1 MCLQFTHSHTYLL
14 THLINHYCGVLM
26 QNNTG
31 IKIIELDA
39 SSDTAGWNAFVS
51 GHKDGNVF
59 QTFEMYQVY
68 ARTRKYEPLCLA
80 AVSPEGDILALVQ
93 AVIIKE
99 LGGPASI
106 LSARAVIHGG
116 PLWAP
121 DSQGKAA
128 VIQLMQHYD
137 SLVRSRVLYTQIRNM
152 TDMSLLAPQLK
163 ELGYDYEEHLNILVD
178 LTKEEDKLWSD
189 MSKSRRRGVKGARKN
204 NLEIEE
210 VTSRQQVDIFYSFL
224 KGTYQRIELPLVDVS
239 IFHAVYDIMVPA
251 GLGRFLLVKKDGEYI
266 AGRAILMFEKEVYAW
281 YRAAD
286 PGSSRFYPNDLM
298 GWDIIER
305 YHREGYH
312 RLDQG
317 GAGKPDEDYGVR
329 DFKKQFGG
337 NLVNFGRFRKDHHPL
352 VIRFS
357 MAMLKPY
364 SMLKRLKSKVGK

>member
-1 MCLQFTHSHTYLL
+1 MEK
-14 THLINHYCGVLM
+14 NAD
-26 QNNTG
+26 
-31 IKIIELDA
+31 IKVIELNA
-39 SSDTAGWNAFVS
+39 SSDTARWNAFVS
-51 GHKDGNVF
+51 GHGEGNVF

-68 ARTRKYEPLCLA
+68 TRTQNYEPLCLA
-80 AVSPEGDILALVQ
+80 AVSPGGEILALVQ

-116 PLWAP
+116 PLWIP
-121 DSQGKAA
+121 DILGRAA

-137 SLVRSRVLYTQIRNM
+137 SIVRKRVLYTQIRNM
-152 TDMSLLAPQLK
+152 ADMSLLKSQLK

-204 NLEIEE
+204 GLEIEE
-210 VTSRQQVDIFYSFL
+210 VTSREQVDIFYSFL
-224 KGTYQRIELPLVDVS
+224 EGTYQRIELPLVDIS

-266 AGRAILMFEKEVYAW
+266 GGRAILMFEKDVYAW
-281 YRAAD
+281 YRATD
-286 PGSSRFYPNDLM
+286 PGSSRLYPNDLM

-337 NLVNFGRFRKDHHPL
+337 DFVNFGRFRKDHHPFL
-352 VIRFS
+352 IRFS

-364 SMLKRLKSKVGK
+364 SILKKLKAKANR